1 MNPARKPL
9 ILLVDDTPANLGV
22 LFELLKGYGFKVS
35 VAEDGESALEQVN
48 YARPDLILL
57 DVLMP
62 LIDGFTT
69 CERLKA
75 QPETREIPVIFM
87 TALTDTVDKVKGFE
101 LGAVDYIT
109 KPFQQE
115 EVLARIRTHLSLQQL
130 KASLKESEE
139 RLSHII
145 ESAMDA
151 IITLDQDGRIL
162 LFNRAAERVFRCSAG
177 KAMGGPCKRFL
188 SEELCQV
195 LNGYVRG
202 QPPGLKGPMWV
213 PAGHKAVRA
222 DGSPF
227 PIEATLS
234 YAEASGQA
242 LHTIILRDI
251 QERQRAEIE
260 RRQLQ
265 GLTCYLEEELRL
277 AQGAEAVIGAA
288 QGLRPI
294 MEQLEP
300 VAGTDATV
308 LITGET
314 GTGKEV
320 IARAI
325 HSRSKRKDRIM
336 VKLNCAAIPK
346 DLVESELFGHE
357 KGAFTGAFTRK
368 LGRFELA
375 DQGTLFLDEVG
386 DLPLDLQAKL
396 LRVLQEGEF
405 ERVGG
410 TQTIKVDVRLI
421 AATNR
426 DLVQCMKDGSF
437 RTDLY
442 YRLHVFPIAL
452 PPLRDRKEDLPLL
465 LQHFVHKYSEKY
477 GKRIATIPVSAMTA
491 WRAYAWPGNVREL
504 EHRIERAVILSQ
516 GTELAV
522 DQGLPQTPK
531 ETPALTRT
539 ETLEEAERAHI
550 LKVLEATG
558 WRVAGKGGAAE
569 VLGLKRGTLESRMKK
584 LGIRRPV

>member
-22 LFELLKGYGFKVS
+22 LFELLKGCGFKVS

-48 YARPDLILL
+48 YVRPDLILL

-62 LIDGFTT
+62 LMDGFTT

-75 QPETREIPVIFM
+75 QPEIREIPVIFM

-177 KAMGGPCKRFL
+177 EAVGGPCKRFL
-188 SEELCQV
+188 SEGLCQV
-195 LNGYVRG
+195 LNDYVRG
-202 QPPGLKGPMWV
+202 KPPGLKGPMWV
-213 PAGHKAVRA
+213 PAGDKAVRA

-242 LHTIILRDI
+242 LYTIILRDI

-265 GLTCYLEEELRL
+265 GLAHYLQEELRL
-277 AQGAEAVIGAA
+277 AQGAEAVISAA

-294 MEQLEP
+294 MEQVEQ

-357 KGAFTGAFTRK
+357 KGAFTGALTRK

-386 DLPLDLQAKL
+386 DLPLELQAKL
-396 LRVLQEGEF
+396 LRILQEGEF

-410 TQTIKVDVRLI
+410 TETRRVDVRII

-426 DLVQCMKDGSF
+426 DLVRSAREGSF
-437 RTDLY
+437 RADLY
-442 YRLHVFPIAL
+442 YRLNVFPITL
-452 PPLRDRKEDLPLL
+452 PPLRSRKEDLPLL
-465 LQHFVHKYSEKY
+465 VQHFVRKYAEKY
-477 GKRIATIPVSAMTA
+477 GKQIETVPQSIMTA
-491 WRAYAWPGNVREL
+491 LYAHDWPGNVREL
-504 EHRIERAVILSQ
+504 QHVLERAVILTR
-516 GTELAV
+516 GAELAFEADFLDPGNPPSAPRV
-522 DQGLPQTPK
+522 
-531 ETPALTRT
+531 
-539 ETLEEAERAHI
+539 ETLEEVERAHI
-550 LKVLEATG
+550 LK
-558 WRVAGKGGAAE
+558 
-569 VLGLKRGTLESRMKK
+569 RMFHP
-584 LGIRRPV
+584 RRPLELR